1 MPRPG
6 RCWPSSPAP
15 ARWRP
20 GAASA
25 SPSGRPERRPQ
36 PVALAGGGGFGRVA
50 GPVAE
55 PCMRLPPLAPRIA
68 VLLLGWLAMTPPARA
83 AEPVQLLAAGSL
95 RAAFT
100 ELTAAFR
107 TAPGG
112 AEVSAT
118 F

>member
-1 MPRPG
+1 
-6 RCWPSSPAP
+6 
-15 ARWRP
+15 
-20 GAASA
+20 
-25 SPSGRPERRPQ
+25 
-36 PVALAGGGGFGRVA
+36 
-50 GPVAE
+50 
-55 PCMRLPPLAPRIA
+55 MRLPSLAPRLA

-118 F
+118 FGASGLLRQRIEVGAPADVFA